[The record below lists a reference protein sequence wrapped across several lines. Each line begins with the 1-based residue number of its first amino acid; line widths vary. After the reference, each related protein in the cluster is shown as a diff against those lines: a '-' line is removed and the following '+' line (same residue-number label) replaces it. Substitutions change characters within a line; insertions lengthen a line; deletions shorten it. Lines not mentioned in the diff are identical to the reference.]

1 MIDYGAQSGRYTHQV
16 DVGNALSLTLGAVKA
31 GATYYF
37 VVRSYNPAGVRS
49 SASGEL
55 VATAVT
61 RAIPTIT
68 SLTIIS
74 HVAPPQMVN
83 TTVQWTA
90 TPVGGVA
97 PYQYRWFVFDGENWW
112 KIGSWTTT
120 ATVAWQP
127 TVANSGYV
135 FGVWARS
142 AGSTTD
148 APEMSCSSHSASP
161 GCASRSAC
169 AFEPRSDADQRVA
182 DAPIAVDALRADSTA
197 KPSKPATRNLNVRAN
212 PMGRSARSCSSAT
225 ARCSR
230 PSGWCRSRWEGCAP

>member
-1 MIDYGAQSGRYTHQV
+1 MSGTRF
-16 DVGNALSLTLGAVKA
+16 SLTLDAVKA

-37 VVRSYNPAGVRS
+37 VVRSYNPSGVRS

-61 RAIPTIT
+61 RANPTIS

-74 HVAPPQMVN
+74 HVAPPRPAN

-90 TPVGGVA
+90 TAVGGVA

-112 KIGSWTTT
+112 KIGSWTTA

-127 TVANSGYV
+127 TVANNGYV

-148 APEMSCSSHSASP
+148 APELSVLQPFSIAPAVPPAALAPASTIP
-161 GCASRSAC
+161 TLING
-169 AFEPRSDADQRVA
+169 VA
-182 DAPIAVDALRADSTA
+182 DTPIAGVDALHADSTGT
-197 KPSKPATRNLNVRAN
+197 PSKRVDQPHWEGQQGRVRPGRQDAGDRADGAVRA
-212 PMGRSARSCSSAT
+212 GK
-225 ARCSR
+225 
-230 PSGWCRSRWEGCAP
+230 